1 MTDLS
6 FFIWVDR
13 TITQTLPQSK
23 PWLILELEVA
33 NTDIITKQMMLLLLK
48 VEPIH
53 HIYLNIPILWMLQKH
68 LPTD

>member
-33 NTDIITKQMMLLLLK
+33 NTDIITKQMMLLLL
-48 VEPIH
+48 
-53 HIYLNIPILWMLQKH
+53 
-68 LPTD
+68 